1 MSGPTGSGWRS
12 ATYDCVV
19 NVRNNRVERATYSP
33 RAGNGGNWPGPVPD
47 PGPGPGPGP
56 IPGPGVGNYPRV
68 KVNTSGRGLF
78 NANFASNARIT
89 RGWVDSRSG
98 RPSVTFSGGNF
109 RITFYGVVDST
120 DGNRQFT
127 MRITGSDRG
136 SATEP
141 R

>member
-1 MSGPTGSGWRS
+1 
-12 ATYDCVV
+12 
-19 NVRNNRVERATYSP
+19 
-33 RAGNGGNWPGPVPD
+33 
-47 PGPGPGPGP
+47 
-56 IPGPGVGNYPRV
+56 VGNYPRV

-98 RPSVTFSGGNF
+98 RASVTFSGGNF

-127 MRITGSDRG
+127 MRITTSDRG
-136 SATEP
+136 NATGRAEV
-141 R
+141 RLNRDRNEVEMINVNGRIGRSNFTGNFSR